1 MRVTKDMKGYIHDCV
16 EKKVADRLAAAKKA
30 REEQVRRDDKAV
42 EAVAAYA
49 KSLVPGMTEKVVAFA
64 KKQGL
69 TWLEHPIT
77 WGGVER
83 DSVNQAFSAIVS
95 SNDFGETNSYDANE
109 SPERKMRRK
118 LEKEPDR
125 IGKAVDKAT
134 NAIVFSLELGK
145 VKKAELEELIASTE
159 VEL

>member
-16 EKKVADRLAAAKKA
+16 EKKVADRIAAAKMA
-30 REEQVRRDDKAV
+30 REERARRDDEAV

-49 KSLVPGMTEKVVAFA
+49 KSLVPDLTKKIVAFA

-69 TWLEHPIT
+69 TWLEHPIN
-77 WGGVER
+77 WSGV
-83 DSVNQAFSAIVS
+83 DTASVNQAFSATVS
-95 SNDFGETNSYDANE
+95 SNDFVETNCYDANE

-125 IGKAVDKAT
+125 ISKAVDKAT
-134 NAIVFSLELGK
+134 NAIVFALELGK
-145 VKKAELEELIASTE
+145 VRKAELEELIASTE

>member
-30 REEQVRRDDKAV
+30 HEEQVRRDDKAV

-77 WGGVER
+77 WGGVEE
-83 DSVNQAFSAIVS
+83 SVNQAFSAIVS

-118 LEKEPDR
+118 LEKEPGR
-125 IGKAVDKAT
+125 INKAVEKAT

>member
-1 MRVTKDMKGYIHDCV
+1 MRVTCAMKDYIHDCV

-30 REEQVRRDDKAV
+30 HEEQVRRDDKAV

-49 KSLVPGMTEKVVAFA
+49 KSLVPAMTEKVVAFA

-69 TWLEHPIT
+69 TWLEHPIN
-77 WGGVER
+77 WGGISE
-83 DSVNQAFSAIVS
+83 DVNQAFSAIVS

-109 SPERKMRRK
+109 SPERKVRK
-118 LEKEPDR
+118 EIEKEPDR
-125 IGKAVDKAT
+125 IGKAVEKAT
-134 NAIVFSLELGK
+134 NAIVFALELGK
-145 VKKAELEELIASTE
+145 VKKAELEELIAGTE

>member
-30 REEQVRRDDKAV
+30 HEEQARRDDKAV

-69 TWLEHPIT
+69 TWLEHPIN
-77 WGGVER
+77 WSGVETA
-83 DSVNQAFSAIVS
+83 SVNRAFSATVS
-95 SNDFGETNSYDANE
+95 SNDFGETNSFDANE

-118 LEKEPDR
+118 LEKEPGR

-134 NAIVFSLELGK
+134 NAIVFSLELGR